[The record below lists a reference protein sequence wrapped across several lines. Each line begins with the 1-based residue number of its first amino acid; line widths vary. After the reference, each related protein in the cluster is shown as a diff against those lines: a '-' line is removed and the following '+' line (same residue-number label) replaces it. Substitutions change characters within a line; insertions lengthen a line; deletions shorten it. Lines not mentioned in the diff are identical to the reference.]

1 MNTLEDDRHFLRW
14 FFDEVRKF
22 APVSGL
28 KQFVDGQAEI
38 VDLKTKKRVLLP
50 IDLIRNRTDE
60 ALAVARKELGEYEI
74 GSR

>member
-1 MNTLEDDRHFLRW
+1 MSTLEDREFWRW

-22 APVSGL
+22 APVAGL
-28 KQFVDGQAEI
+28 KQFVDEQAEI
-38 VDLKTKKRVLLP
+38 VDLKTTKRVLLP

-60 ALAVARKELGEYEI
+60 ALALARNELGEYEI